1 MLGEQTPKDIK
12 AATRCDGDHDA
23 ERPVRVPGSI
33 GAGGG
38 GEEPDGGEQGRA
50 KQQVTAECHGEKSRL
65 AGKIFLSNGEKYQE
79 KEFCF
84 FIATRERLP
93 SGGVWGRLFSHD
105 APPTSFQPV
114 SVAGDF
120 TQA

>member
-1 MLGEQTPKDIK
+1 VSWREIQI
-12 AATRCDGDHDA
+12 
-23 ERPVRVPGSI
+23 SW
-33 GAGGG
+33 
-38 GEEPDGGEQGRA
+38 
-50 KQQVTAECHGEKSRL
+50 KSFSLKWR
-65 AGKIFLSNGEKYQE
+65 KISRKRILFS
-79 KEFCF
+79 